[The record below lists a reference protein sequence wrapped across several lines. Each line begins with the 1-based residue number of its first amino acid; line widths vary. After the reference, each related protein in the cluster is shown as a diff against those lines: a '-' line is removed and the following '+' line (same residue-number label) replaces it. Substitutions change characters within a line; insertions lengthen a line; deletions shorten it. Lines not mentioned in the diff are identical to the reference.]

1 MGRYGR
7 SIGLA
12 AVLALGAPALAGAAH
27 PELACGHFTLTEPLV
42 LPRQALVVSTL
53 SLRADTA
60 VLNRECVSRR
70 ARIRRLPGGTRFI
83 AIFRD
88 CGAVAR
94 IKVRGRT
101 TADCAHLRGRLV
113 SRRPAFRSSFEALA
127 ASEHDCTVDHTCERR
142 CGTIAGLPCPDGSV
156 CDLEAGMCGVVDL
169 GGTCVPKPEA
179 CPDVYAP
186 VCGCDGVTYDNDCE
200 RLAAG
205 AQKDRD
211 EPCKCPEILCPPDTL
226 PVDRTGDGCPD
237 ECLNVRCETGADCPD
252 DRWCAAMG
260 AFDCAAPG
268 YCLER
273 PVACPDVWIPVC
285 GCDGETYSNE
295 CDATA
300 AGVRVAHDGTCLCE
314 PPICPEGRLARD
326 TNFDDCPDRCVPVEG
341 CFTHTDCPEPNTF
354 CGFEPG
360 VCGNGPGRC
369 LFLLDGC
376 PTLADPHAGPVC
388 GCGGGTYRN
397 ACEAGNVAVS
407 VDHYGP
413 CEPLCGTIVG
423 IPCPDDLVC
432 DLEPGSCLVADAA
445 GTPGVTRDH
454 GGACM

>member
-1 MGRYGR
+1 MV
-7 SIGLA
+7 LA
-12 AVLALGAPALAGAAH
+12 AVLALGLPASAGATH
-27 PELACGHFTLTEPLV
+27 PELACGHFALTEPLV

-60 VLNRECVSRR
+60 VLNRDCVARH

-94 IKVRGRT
+94 IRVRGRT

-113 SRRPAFRSSFEALA
+113 SRRPTFRSSFEALA
-127 ASEHDCTVDHTCERR
+127 ASEHDCGVDRTCGRR

-156 CDLEAGMCGVVDL
+156 CEFEAGMCGLVDL
-169 GGTCVPKPEA
+169 GGTCVPRPEA

-186 VCGCDGVTYDNDCE
+186 VCGCDGVTYGNDCE
-200 RLAAG
+200 RVAAG

-211 EPCKCPEILCPPDTL
+211 GPCKCAEILCPPDTL

-237 ECLNVRCETGADCPD
+237 DCLSVRCETGADCPD

-285 GCDGETYSNE
+285 GCDGQTYSND

-300 AGVRVAHDGTCLCE
+300 AGVRVAHDG
-314 PPICPEGRLARD
+314 
-326 TNFDDCPDRCVPVEG
+326 
-341 CFTHTDCPEPNTF
+341 
-354 CGFEPG
+354 
-360 VCGNGPGRC
+360 
-369 LFLLDGC
+369 
-376 PTLADPHAGPVC
+376 
-388 GCGGGTYRN
+388 
-397 ACEAGNVAVS
+397 
-407 VDHYGP
+407 P
-413 CEPLCGTIVG
+413 CEPTCGTIVG
-423 IPCPDDLVC
+423 IPCPDGFVC

-445 GTPGVTRDH
+445 GTCVPRPDACPEFYAPVCGCDGVTYGNDCERVAAGVTRDH
-454 GGACM
+454 GGACT